1 MVKLYELQPFPLIKY
16 PPTQDRAYGV
26 RLAAEKLQVT
36 DRPDG
41 WWHSMLSS
49 YPWGFHAFKLG
60 SLAGLFF
67 VVIDLC
73 ERRIAALNLAALRT
87 RCSLKTFSSN
97 WETGTET
104 TVLFNIPCPFCIWWL
119 PWRANPPRFT
129 TRSSSQTS
137 LLKIY
142 SYKIPSEYMAKQS
155 WT

>member
-1 MVKLYELQPFPLIKY
+1 MSCNLFHWLNTHRLRTAHTAWDSRQKNCKL
-16 PPTQDRAYGV
+16 
-26 RLAAEKLQVT
+26 VT
-36 DRPDG
+36 DQTVDDIPCCL
-41 WWHSMLSS
+41 HIL
-49 YPWGFHAFKLG
+49 YAFKLG

-119 PWRANPPRFT
+119 PRRANPPRFT
-129 TRSSSQTS
+129 IRSSSQTS

-142 SYKIPSEYMAKQS
+142 KYRPSIWQNKVERRFHVI
-155 WT
+155 